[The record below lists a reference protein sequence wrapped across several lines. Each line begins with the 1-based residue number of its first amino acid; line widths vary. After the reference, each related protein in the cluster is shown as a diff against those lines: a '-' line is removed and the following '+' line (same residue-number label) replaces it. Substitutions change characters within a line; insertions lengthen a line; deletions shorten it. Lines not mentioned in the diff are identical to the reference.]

1 MNVYEAMR
9 AIRNACPKRN
19 NNSDLWA
26 ALDAIDNAAK
36 SYDALAPDW
45 SNAPDDAKWYVI
57 DNGVG
62 KWCDGEPTP
71 YATGCGYRN
80 CGRTW
85 FVGGER
91 GITTT
96 IHIPFGIDPRL
107 CKWQRPEVK

>member
-1 MNVYEAMR
+1 MNVYEA
-9 AIRNACPKRN
+9 ISDYLT
-19 NNSDLWA
+19 NSMYNVNGYDSRVELAKLVA
-26 ALDAIDNAAK
+26 A
-36 SYDALAPDW
+36 YDALAPDW
-45 SNAPDDAKWYVI
+45 SSAPDDAKWYVI

-71 YATGCGYRN
+71 YATGWGYRN

-96 IHIPFGIDPRL
+96 IHIPLGIDPRM